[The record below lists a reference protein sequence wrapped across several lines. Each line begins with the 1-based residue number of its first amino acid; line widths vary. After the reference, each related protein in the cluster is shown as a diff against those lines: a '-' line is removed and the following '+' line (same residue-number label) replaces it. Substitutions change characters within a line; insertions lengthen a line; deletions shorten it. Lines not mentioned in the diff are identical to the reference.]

1 MRFAT
6 RFFLA
11 TSAVLVITLIVL
23 AVWIDFDPS
32 ALGIGIATLASLL
45 TLIFVATRLLGRGL
59 DARTQATIERA
70 QGTFQTQL
78 VDAQRE
84 AEGLKTLLDGLDDGL
99 ALIDR
104 HGHVI
109 LRNPAFDRWAGRP
122 ISPPA
127 RIGSLFRTP
136 QISEAVQLAQRG
148 ESVLDEVLL
157 GENTVLVAA
166 RPHRDGALLMLRDLT
181 DLRKL
186 EGVRRDFVANV
197 SHELKTPLTSITGFA
212 EALIDSELP
221 AERAEDFGG
230 RILANATRMRELV
243 DDLLE
248 LALAESGKRA
258 HRPEAISVT
267 DIAREVWEAVATEPE
282 RGTLEITDEGVR
294 AYADLD
300 AVRLILRNLLDNARR
315 YGGHDGRVRL
325 IAKPQGGIV
334 RIAVTD
340 EGPGI
345 PSAHLNRVFERFY
358 RVDPARARERGG
370 TGLGLSI
377 VKHLVEQQGG
387 QVGMQ
392 SELGL
397 GTTAWFTLPKVPE
410 QSIPSD

>member
-1 MRFAT
+1 MKFST

-11 TSAVLVITLIVL
+11 TSALLLIALIIL
-23 AVWIDFDPS
+23 AVGMDFDPS

-45 TLIFVATRLLGRGL
+45 ILIFLATRLLERGL

-70 QGTFQTQL
+70 RSTFHTQL
-78 VDAQRE
+78 LEAQRE
-84 AEGLKTLLDGLDDGL
+84 AEDLQTLFDGLDDGL
-99 ALIDR
+99 ALIDTDD
-104 HGHVI
+104 HVV

-122 ISPPA
+122 VSSPA

-136 QISEAVQLAQRG
+136 HISEAVHRAQRG
-148 ESVLDEVLL
+148 ESVFDEVLL
-157 GENTVLVAA
+157 GESTVLAAA

-186 EGVRRDFVANV
+186 ESVRRDFVANV

-212 EALIDSELP
+212 EALTDSELP

-243 DDLLE
+243 DDLLD

-258 HRPEAISVT
+258 HRPEGISLSDV
-267 DIAREVWEAVATEPE
+267 AREVWEAVATEPE
-282 RGTLEITDEGVR
+282 RGTLEISDEGVL

-300 AVRLILRNLLDNARR
+300 AVRQILRNLLDNARR
-315 YGGHDGRVRL
+315 HGGNDGRVRL
-325 IAKPQGGIV
+325 IAIPQGAVV

-387 QVGMQ
+387 EVGMK

-397 GTTAWFTLPKVPE
+397 GTTAWFTLPIVPE
-410 QSIPSD
+410 PSFPSA